1 MDKID
6 YVVPDNGS
14 KREERSMKTWK
25 KTVMLRTMI
34 VKVKLT
40 LKVML
45 DRSKEFI
52 LTFDGVEVTDDQSN
66 NNSRDD

>member
-1 MDKID
+1 MKI
-6 YVVPDNGS
+6 
-14 KREERSMKTWK
+14 WK

-34 VKVKLT
+34 VKVKLTLQMTT

-52 LTFDGVEVTDDQSN
+52 LTFDGVEVTDDQAN